1 MITRICYCS
10 REDVK
15 TALDFKET
23 ARNNPQVDRAIQSAA
38 DNIEGFTHRSF
49 YPLAATRVFD
59 WPNYQRAVPWRLWLN
74 QYEAISVS
82 ALSSGGKVITAG
94 QFFLEPANEG
104 PPFTRIDLDRS
115 TSAAWT
121 SGATPQHSISVTGVF
136 GYRADT
142 APAGALAAA
151 MTDTTGTAVTVTS
164 GAGVGAGSSVLV
176 DSERMLVTE
185 RAMTDTTVAFTA
197 LSASAADNVITVPD
211 GTKFTA
217 GETLAAD
224 SERMLL
230 TDVSGN
236 ALTVKRA
243 WDGTVLAVHTS
254 GTIWAARALTVTRGA
269 LGTTAATHLNAAP
282 VAVHAPPALVRDLA
296 VAEAINQVLQE
307 TGGYARTTGEG
318 DTVHVMPGAGL
329 AEKWSEVMAKYG
341 RQARQRTI

>member
-1 MITRICYCS
+1 MAISRVCYCS

-23 ARNNPQVDRAIQSAA
+23 ARSNPQVDRAIQSAA

-49 YPLAATRVFD
+49 YPLTATRVFG
-59 WPNYQRAVPWRLWLN
+59 PLGPRAAP
-74 QYEAISVS
+74 
-82 ALSSGGKVITAG
+82 
-94 QFFLEPANEG
+94 
-104 PPFTRIDLDRS
+104 
-115 TSAAWT
+115 
-121 SGATPQHSISVTGVF
+121 
-136 GYRADT
+136 

-185 RAMTDTTVAFTA
+185 RAMTDTTVAFPA

-217 GETLAAD
+217 GETLAPD

-230 TDVSGN
+230 THVSGN

-243 WDGTVLAVHTS
+243 WDGTVLALHTS
-254 GTIWAARALTVTRGA
+254 GTIWAARALTVTRV
-269 LGTTAATHLNAAP
+269 AP
-282 VAVHAPPALVRDLA
+282 RPTPVNP
-296 VAEAINQVLQE
+296 
-307 TGGYARTTGEG
+307 
-318 DTVHVMPGAGL
+318 
-329 AEKWSEVMAKYG
+329 
-341 RQARQRTI
+341 